1 MRIIK
6 GVFSTVALILLTTCS
21 NNEILEGQT
30 DENKEIQFVVSS
42 LSRNPV
48 NDVTELESFYVWAAN
63 MNNNTEFQFEQL
75 KVERNDA
82 GEWKSSSPQYWQ
94 TGTYNFY
101 AVTGYKETEPSP
113 VTANL
118 DGNFVITVG
127 DDETNLDLMTAVSS
141 EISYSVVEGEPSPV
155 AFHFYHEKAQIE
167 ISVKVGAQLPDATVT
182 GITLSNFYKGGEFT
196 RKFLDSSNRGSW
208 DFTKVNK
215 TSWEM
220 NKSQTIENKTGGS
233 YSFLSGF
240 MIPAQSLGG
249 VNLKFSYTISG
260 ASYSKEFE
268 LSQIGTTALEAGKIN
283 KYNFTIQPEG
293 IVFDGFTVPDWGET
307 NTGGNINIGTETNN

>member
-1 MRIIK
+1 MKKIK
-6 GVFSTVALILLTTCS
+6 SLFSIAALVCMTACS
-21 NNEILEGQT
+21 NQEFLDVSAEDYEMQYFSRTPIENEADLK
-30 DENKEIQFVVSS
+30 N
-42 LSRNPV
+42 
-48 NDVTELESFYVWAAN
+48 FYVWAQLDDKW
-63 MNNNTEFQFEQL
+63 QFE
-75 KVERNDA
+75 KVLVSRQDD
-82 GEWKSSSPQYWQ
+82 GSWKSNEANFWQ

-101 AVTGYKETEPSP
+101 AVTGYKETEPSS
-113 VTANL
+113 VTAGL

-127 DDETNLDLMTAVSS
+127 DDETDLDLMTAVSS
-141 EISYSVVEGEPSPV
+141 KISYPVVEGEPSPV

-167 ISVKVGAQLPDATVT
+167 ISVKAGAQLPDGATVT
-182 GITLSNFYKGGEFT
+182 GITLSNFYKGGKFT
-196 RKFLDSSNRGSW
+196 RTFLDSSNRGSW

-220 NKSQTIENKTGGS
+220 NKSQTIITGDS
-233 YSFLSGF
+233 YSFLSDF

>member
-48 NDVTELESFYVWAAN
+48 NDVADLESFYVWAN
-63 MNNNTEFQFEQL
+63 MNNKTEFQFEQL

-101 AVTGYKETEPSP
+101 AVTGYNETEPSP

-141 EISYSVVEGEPSPV
+141 GISYPVVEGEPSPV

-167 ISVKVGAQLPDATVT
+167 ISVKAGAQLPRGATVT
-182 GITLSNFYKGGEFT
+182 SITLSNFYKGGKFT
-196 RKFLDSSNRGSW
+196 RTFLDSNNRGNW
-208 DFTKVNK
+208 DFTEVYK

-220 NKSQTIENKTGGS
+220 NEQQNIDTGDS
-233 YSFLSGF
+233 YSFLSDF